1 MNSEIVKV
9 FPRPDCDI
17 CKHYGVKTRAVY
29 DARMAIGDWFYMC
42 QSCFEKNGIGLGHGL
57 GYKLELVTDK
67 IDKDFNELNK
77 IEIRIT
83 HLNLIIES
91 FEVFEHLVKPIVL
104 SIFSYEDDAII
115 EVFDYKDNNF
125 HVVDRGKTTMHG
137 SLSVVI
143 SIYNHRIYYNMPAY
157 FGDMG
162 FYYRGHGPRTPLRSS
177 PGHQNRCSGVILLL
191 SN

>member
-1 MNSEIVKV
+1 M
-9 FPRPDCDI
+9 
-17 CKHYGVKTRAVY
+17 
-29 DARMAIGDWFYMC
+29 
-42 QSCFEKNGIGLGHGL
+42 
-57 GYKLELVTDK
+57 TDK
-67 IDKDFNELNK
+67 IDKDFNDLHK

-157 FGDMG
+157 FSDMG
-162 FYYRGHGPRTPLRSS
+162 FYYRDDLGR
-177 PGHQNRCSGVILLL
+177 
-191 SN
+191 